1 MTLASDNKRLKRETA
16 AQYRWRP
23 IIVEIG
29 AHTIRVRLKGKR
41 MFYDVDIESIFSL
54 GAKKEAERIRAEKK
68 QKRKSRRY
76 A

>member
-29 AHTIRVRLKGKR
+29 AHCIRVRLKGTR
-41 MFYDVDIESIFSL
+41 THYDVDIEAIFSL
-54 GAKKEAERIRAEKK
+54 GAKKEAERIRAERKA
-68 QKRKSRRY
+68 KRKGKR
-76 A
+76 